1 MATLGVAA
9 SVSLAGDVPAGGGA
23 SASPAPEPKR
33 RVRGPC
39 GSTTGVRCVLLEMKH
54 RAQGALVENGLFT
67 KDLQKSLES
76 RFEAML
82 AQRGS

>member
-1 MATLGVAA
+1 MIWVTK
-9 SVSLAGDVPAGGGA
+9 SLWHSILVTD
-23 SASPAPEPKR
+23 
-33 RVRGPC
+33 
-39 GSTTGVRCVLLEMKH
+39 GVRCVLLEMKH